1 MIYIYIYMYIYLVM
15 YIYVYILVI
24 YIYTYINGNMA
35 HMSNKPVQKNTHLLG
50 HFGANVAGTAP
61 AAFLVFLCPKEWG
74 FYRDIKTTIMGIS

>member
-1 MIYIYIYMYIYLVM
+1 
-15 YIYVYILVI
+15 
-24 YIYTYINGNMA
+24 MA

-50 HFGANVAGTAP
+50 HLGANVAGTAP